1 MATQSTNPSRES
13 TPPAPPS
20 GKVSEGAETP
30 IVMIPRRVWETVW
43 TVVGTVAGLLT
54 ILGGLVTL
62 WGEQDV
68 LSILLYWVGEEWALG
83 TQNVIRD
90 ADGRVFLTNP
100 GAMMR
105 WAILI
110 WAVAF
115 SQIGT
120 GVYVLGRTWNV
131 PARWA
136 RR

>member
-1 MATQSTNPSRES
+1 MNSSRES
-13 TPPAPPS
+13 TPPAPPP

-30 IVMIPRRVWETVW
+30 IAMIRRRVWVIVW

-131 PARWA
+131 SARWA

>member
-1 MATQSTNPSRES
+1 
-13 TPPAPPS
+13 
-20 GKVSEGAETP
+20 
-30 IVMIPRRVWETVW
+30 VWVIVW

-131 PARWA
+131 SARWA